1 MIDVPSAGGAK
12 TFTDT
17 TTGGTNVLG
26 GGCAAS
32 DGTDAREIV
41 YEWTPDKT
49 GSATIETCN
58 ATLTKFDTV
67 IYARDACPLPV
78 SAGNEITNS
87 CNNDGAGGTCDA
99 FGLPGKASKAS
110 FNVTLGTTVYIVVDG
125 LNGAVPPN
133 GPYALKVTPP

>member
-1 MIDVPSAGGAK
+1 MINVPTPTPK
-12 TFTDT
+12 TFTGS
-17 TTGGTNVLG
+17 TTGGTNSLNG
-26 GGCAAS
+26 SCAAS
-32 DGTDAREIV
+32 DNATATEVV

-49 GSATIETCN
+49 GTATIETCN
-58 ATLTKFDTV
+58 AVLTKYDTV
-67 IYARDACPLPV
+67 IYARDACPLTGP
-78 SAGNEITNS
+78 STEITNS

-99 FGLPGKASKAS
+99 FGLSGKASKSS